1 MDKRIAELEGVAGAP
16 FTIVKV
22 VVDLGSIPVGGA
34 NSAEVGIP
42 VPAGYAL
49 VAVAHWDNSTWEAP
63 ISRMSIRD
71 GGRLNVAVV
80 NTYKSAMSV
89 TITAQVLCVRT
100 ELCAGL

>member
-1 MDKRIAELEGVAGAP
+1 MDKRIAALEAATDAP
-16 FTIVKV
+16 FRV
-22 VVDLGSIPVGGA
+22 VEVTVDLGSIPVGGA
-34 NSAEVGIP
+34 NSAEVGVP
-42 VPAGYAL
+42 APAGYAP